1 MTERDAETERIRAIY
16 DRRGGGAQ
24 ASRGADLK
32 WLCSQAQGDTL
43 EIGIG
48 RGRTLPFYPRQVHLS
63 GIELSPVSL
72 ALAARRAREL
82 GLDVSLREGDAA
94 ALPYPDEH
102 FDTVV
107 FCFALCT
114 IPNDRTAIAEAVRV
128 LRPGGLLLLVEHVRS
143 PRSLVRALERLF
155 DPITVRRSGD
165 HLLRDPLEHVLAE
178 ELEVERLER
187 RLFGI
192 VERLAA
198 RKPEADEL
206 AEAV

>member
-1 MTERDAETERIRAIY
+1 MPARDAETERIRRIY
-16 DRRGGGAQ
+16 DRRAGSARTSG
-24 ASRGADLK
+24 GADLR
-32 WLCSQAQGDTL
+32 WLCSQAQGETL

-48 RGRTLPFYPRQVHLS
+48 NGRTLPFYPRHVHLS

-72 ALAARRAREL
+72 EIAARRAREL
-82 GLDVSLREGDAA
+82 GLDASLREGDAA
-94 ALPYPDEH
+94 ALPYPDDH

-107 FCFALCT
+107 FCFARCT
-114 IPNDRTAIAEAVRV
+114 IPNDRAAIGEAVRV

-143 PRSLVRALERLF
+143 PRYLVRSLERLF

-165 HLLRDPLEHVLAE
+165 HLLREPLEHVLAE
-178 ELEVERLER
+178 ELEVECLER
-187 RLFGI
+187 RLLGI
-192 VERLAA
+192 VERLVA

>member
-1 MTERDAETERIRAIY
+1 MPARDAETERIRRIY
-16 DRRGGGAQ
+16 DRRAGSAHTSG
-24 ASRGADLK
+24 GADLR
-32 WLCSQAQGDTL
+32 WLCSQAQGETL

-48 RGRTLPFYPRQVHLS
+48 NGRTLPFYPRHVHLS

-72 ALAARRAREL
+72 EIAARRAREL
-82 GLDVSLREGDAA
+82 GLDASLREGDAA
-94 ALPYPDEH
+94 ALPYPDDH

-114 IPNDRTAIAEAVRV
+114 IPNDRAAIGEAVRV
-128 LRPGGLLLLVEHVRS
+128 LRPGGLLLVVEHVRS
-143 PRSLVRALERLF
+143 PRLLVRSLERLF

-165 HLLRDPLEHVLAE
+165 HLLREPLEHVLAE
-178 ELEVERLER
+178 ELEVECLER
-187 RLFGI
+187 RLLGI

-198 RKPEADEL
+198 SKPQADEL